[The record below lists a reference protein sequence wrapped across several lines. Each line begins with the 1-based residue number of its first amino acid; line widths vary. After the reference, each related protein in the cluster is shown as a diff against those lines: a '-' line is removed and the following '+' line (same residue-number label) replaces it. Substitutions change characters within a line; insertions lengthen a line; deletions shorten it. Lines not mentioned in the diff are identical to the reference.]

1 MENSEVEVLVQ
12 EFNGKKYFLCS
23 TVSDELFTYDV
34 YSQIEDP
41 QDIIIAKNIN
51 TAKGNFYAIVTEENE
66 IIKILGLCN
75 QE

>member
-12 EFNGKKYFLCS
+12 EFDGKKYFLCS
-23 TVSDELFTYDV
+23 TVADEVFTYDI

-51 TAKGNFYAIVTEENE
+51 TAKGSCYEIVSDENE
-66 IIKILGLCN
+66 IIKVLGLCN

>member
-12 EFNGKKYFLCS
+12 EFDGKKYFLCS
-23 TVSDELFTYDV
+23 TVTDELFTYDI
-34 YSQIEDP
+34 YSQIEEP

-51 TAKGNFYAIVTEENE
+51 TAKGNYYEIISDENE